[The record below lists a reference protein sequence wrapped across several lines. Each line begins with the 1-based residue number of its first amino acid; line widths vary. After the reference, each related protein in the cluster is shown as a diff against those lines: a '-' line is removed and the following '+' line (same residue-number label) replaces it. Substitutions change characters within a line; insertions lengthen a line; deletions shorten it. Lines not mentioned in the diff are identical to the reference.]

1 MGSMKRFMPVA
12 AIVAL
17 LGSPLASSQVIQPS
31 DAADLVRAMRADAIM
46 LEASRSA
53 LSGAVREGHYTA
65 AEWQCFQQ
73 LPASA
78 FTFDLA
84 LLLSRELSGTEIRE
98 ALAFYRSPA
107 GVKFVD
113 FIFGSA
119 AAESSPVAE
128 PAMSPDDLEAASR
141 FVSTHV
147 GKKLA
152 RDMFLIQ
159 SDESQQIARNIVGD
173 RLTVCALAARSRDA
187 DPPSRDQHG

>member
-1 MGSMKRFMPVA
+1 MAG
-12 AIVAL
+12 IVAL
-17 LGSPLASSQVIQPS
+17 LCTSFANSQVSQAG

-65 AEWQCFQQ
+65 AQWQCFQQ

-84 LLLSRELSGTEIRE
+84 QLLSHELSGPEIQE

-113 FIFGSA
+113 FIF
-119 AAESSPVAE
+119 
-128 PAMSPDDLEAASR
+128 
-141 FVSTHV
+141 
-147 GKKLA
+147 
-152 RDMFLIQ
+152 
-159 SDESQQIARNIVGD
+159 
-173 RLTVCALAARSRDA
+173 
-187 DPPSRDQHG
+187 

>member
-1 MGSMKRFMPVA
+1 MKRVFSMF
-12 AIVAL
+12 AIMAS
-17 LGSPLASSQVIQPS
+17 LGSDPANSQVSPAS

-53 LSGAVREGHYTA
+53 LSRAVREGHYTA

-84 LLLSRELSGTEIRE
+84 QLLSHELSGAEIRE
-98 ALAFYRSPA
+98 ALEFYRSSA

-119 AAESSPVAE
+119 ATESSTVE
-128 PAMSPDDLEAASR
+128 PAMTGDDVEAASR
-141 FVSTHV
+141 FASTGV

-159 SDESQQIARNIVGD
+159 SVESQQIARNIVGD
-173 RLTVCALAARSRDA
+173 RLTVCALAARSQEA
-187 DPPSRDQHG
+187 YPPARDQNG